1 MPHATADMGEPSVNG
16 DMPSSQFLS
25 VRHNLLILSVQL
37 SPTLLDLVTDLFLQH
52 LHSYP
57 VVHDSVSTIKNNPYG
72 AKGID
77 LTNATYAK
85 FVRPTLPYFK
95 GPYSYVAPYV
105 SKADELG
112 DKSLSKI
119 EEKVPIVKSET
130 KEIQQTAKDVAL
142 WPLNTLGRGKDYV
155 MTTYSDEYKKCG
167 GDGLVAGSKAA
178 ITSSLVMSADIL
190 SWVSSLLKAKKD
202 EARDTVKEKTGK

>member
-1 MPHATADMGEPSVNG
+1 
-16 DMPSSQFLS
+16 
-25 VRHNLLILSVQL
+25 
-37 SPTLLDLVTDLFLQH
+37 VTDPLPQH
-52 LHSYP
+52 LNSYP
-57 VVHDSVSTIKNNPYG
+57 VVHDSVTTFKNNPYG

-85 FVRPTLPYFK
+85 FVAPTLPYFK

-130 KEIQQTAKDVAL
+130 KEIKQTAFDFAH
-142 WPLNTLGRGKDYV
+142 WPLSKLGSGRDYV
-155 MTTYSDEYKKCG
+155 LSTYSEEYKKCG
-167 GDGLVAGSKAA
+167 GDGLIAGSKAA
-178 ITSSLVMSADIL
+178 ITSSLVISADVL
-190 SWVSSLLKAKKD
+190 SWVSSLLKEKKNEARDTFNAAKDTLNAKKD
-202 EARDTVKEKTGK
+202 EARDTAKAKKDEARETVKEKSGK

>member
-1 MPHATADMGEPSVNG
+1 MPHATANMGEPSING

-25 VRHNLLILSVQL
+25 VSHTIHPAVSCH
-37 SPTLLDLVTDLFLQH
+37 TLLHLGTNLFLQH
-52 LHSYP
+52 LNSYP
-57 VVHDSVSTIKNNPYG
+57 VVHDSVSTFKNNPYG

-77 LTNATYAK
+77 LTNATYTK
-85 FVRPTLPYFK
+85 FVRPTLPFFK
-95 GPYSYVAPYV
+95 GPYSWVAPYV

-142 WPLNTLGRGKDYV
+142 WPLNTLGKSKEYV
-155 MTTYSDEYKKCG
+155 LTTYSEEYKKCG
-167 GDGLVAGSKAA
+167 GDGLIAGSKAA
-178 ITSSLVMSADIL
+178 ITSSLVVSADIL

>member
-1 MPHATADMGEPSVNG
+1 M
-16 DMPSSQFLS
+16 
-25 VRHNLLILSVQL
+25 
-37 SPTLLDLVTDLFLQH
+37 
-52 LHSYP
+52 
-57 VVHDSVSTIKNNPYG
+57 VHDSVTTFKNNPYG

-85 FVRPTLPYFK
+85 LVRPNLHYFK
-95 GPYSYVAPYV
+95 GPFSYVAPYI

-130 KEIQQTAKDVAL
+130 KEIKQTAFDFAY
-142 WPLNTLGRGKDYV
+142 WPFEQLGSGKDYV
-155 MTTYSDEYKKCG
+155 LSTYGEEYKKCG
-167 GDGLVAGSKAA
+167 GDGLIAGSKAA

-190 SWVSSLLKAKKD
+190 SWVSSLLKAKKE
-202 EARDTVKEKTGK
+202 EARDTIKEKTGK